1 MQKRVRVVSPITTR
15 GFRKPN
21 EFEALQAPDVVIDTV
36 EIDTGPASIE
46 CEFDQALAVPGTV
59 AKIVEAERAG
69 IHAVI
74 IDCMG
79 DPGLRPARECVSI
92 PVVGPAE
99 TAMHIA
105 SMLGHRF
112 SVLTVLD
119 RIRPMLENQAKVYGV
134 PEKLASVR
142 SVDIPVLELE
152 SDLDRVKRELTDQ
165 GILAVERDGAD
176 VLIFGCTGMLGC
188 ADAVRAGLLSKGH
201 DVPVIDPV
209 PAAVRFAVA
218 LVDAGL
224 SHSKRTYQE
233 PRAKPIV
240 GYPDLDPSV
249 KEAAE

>member
-1 MQKRVRVVSPITTR
+1 MEKLIRIVTPITTR
-15 GFRKPN
+15 GFR
-21 EFEALQAPDVVIDTV
+21 ELSDFGSLQGPELAVDIVQ
-36 EIDTGPASIE
+36 IDTGPASIE
-46 CEFDQALAVPGTV
+46 CELDEALAVPGTV
-59 AKIVEAERAG
+59 AKIIEAERAG
-69 IHAVI
+69 IHAVV

-105 SMLGHRF
+105 SMLGHSF
-112 SVLTVLD
+112 SVLTVLSS
-119 RIRPMLENQAKVYGV
+119 IRPMLENQAKVYGV

-152 SDLDRVKRELTDQ
+152 TDLERAKLALIEQAV
-165 GILAVERDGAD
+165 IAVERDGAD

-209 PAAVRFAVA
+209 PAAVRFAAA

-224 SHSKRTYQE
+224 SHSKRTYQK
-233 PRAKPIV
+233 PRAKPVV
-240 GYPDLDPSV
+240 GYPDFAPAV
-249 KEAAE
+249 EEAAE